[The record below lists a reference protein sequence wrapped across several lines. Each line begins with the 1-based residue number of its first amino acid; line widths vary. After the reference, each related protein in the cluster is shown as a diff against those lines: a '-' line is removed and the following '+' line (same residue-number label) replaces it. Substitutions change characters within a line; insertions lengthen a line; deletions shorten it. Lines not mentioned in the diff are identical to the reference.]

1 MINTREPA
9 VPAAECHDS
18 KTGPESTT
26 PKLRAIKRVY
36 LNRGSPQKFQRNKVQ
51 LKVAAEQETKK
62 ITAML
67 GKKT

>member
-36 LNRGSPQKFQRNKVQ
+36 LNRGSPQRNKVQ